1 MEKLIKD
8 FYWNG
13 KRPSIQMNTLKNP
26 STKNGIN
33 FPDISIATTTPKIMK
48 IKRALQYPPPQWLPL
63 ANEFLSIVHNNSIG
77 IDNIH
82 HNPPLINNKYKI
94 WKGLLNAWH
103 KIPTTLTYPIM
114 ENTYLPY
121 LPLTKLPTK
130 YTTTYT
136 SPLSNIPTNL
146 IKNGF
151 HRLEHLGTNPTA
163 ESLAF
168 FSTPD
173 NQRRVNK
180 SQTQRWLNNIPPCF
194 LEKPT
199 IHPSHPPILTWTIS
213 QTGAT
218 FYKHSNGKFSTNEKQ
233 TIEWTNPNQ
242 KIPLILTPTEDHP
255 QLTEGI
261 QLEPILTIKNID
273 PTKPN
278 LAYAPA
284 TKVPAY
290 NLANLVFKINNTTQQ
305 LFHLSNHSIRTILTD
320 QLI

>member
-1 MEKLIKD
+1 M
-8 FYWNG
+8 
-13 KRPSIQMNTLKNP
+13 
-26 STKNGIN
+26 
-33 FPDISIATTTPKIMK
+33 
-48 IKRALQYPPPQWLPL
+48 
-63 ANEFLSIVHNNSIG
+63 
-77 IDNIH
+77 DNIH

-103 KIPTTLTYPIM
+103 KIPTTLIYPIM

-180 SQTQRWLNNIPPCF
+180 SQSQRW
-194 LEKPT
+194 
-199 IHPSHPPILTWTIS
+199 
-213 QTGAT
+213 
-218 FYKHSNGKFSTNEKQ
+218 
-233 TIEWTNPNQ
+233 
-242 KIPLILTPTEDHP
+242 
-255 QLTEGI
+255 
-261 QLEPILTIKNID
+261 
-273 PTKPN
+273 
-278 LAYAPA
+278 
-284 TKVPAY
+284 
-290 NLANLVFKINNTTQQ
+290 
-305 LFHLSNHSIRTILTD
+305 NHQIVARRGG
-320 QLI
+320 